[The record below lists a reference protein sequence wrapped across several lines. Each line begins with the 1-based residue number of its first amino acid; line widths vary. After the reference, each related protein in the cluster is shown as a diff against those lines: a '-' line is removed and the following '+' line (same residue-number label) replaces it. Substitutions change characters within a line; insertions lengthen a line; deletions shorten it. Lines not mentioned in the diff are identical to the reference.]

1 MTAQMQKKPEK
12 NAFYALRKNWRI
24 CDLVKK
30 YPISAPLGLYPGL
43 LFWGGRKEE
52 GCGIL
57 MMKHPFLIPKGDTP

>member
-30 YPISAPLGLYPGL
+30 YPISGPLG
-43 LFWGGRKEE
+43 FVRASFFGGDGKRK
-52 GCGIL
+52 
-57 MMKHPFLIPKGDTP
+57 DVVY